1 MPKVTAKILEVF
13 KRYKQAAI
21 DFSRRNRLLKYPLKA
36 SKIEFN
42 ISLEECSSYFGSLDE
57 LNATFDHKKILKEEE
72 QDNLFSE
79 AEESDKKIQ
88 DPKYDTKTSPQGK
101 KLISILE
108 RMRLQSKKS
117 FDEHGLHTLF
127 MAFGEVCWKEKTVGR
142 GSTDSVK
149 QQDYIAPLLLVPVS
163 LENEKD
169 PYKATILSV
178 DTNQHPAQINPVL
191 LLFIKENFELRLP
204 NIPGTAEEV
213 LAMPFTEVRKIL
225 SEIKEIFK
233 EKGIVVDFTENI
245 YLGQFSFHGQQIYE
259 DLNKNQDEILKH
271 DFINSVCGG
280 DSFHQDNSDLVTIDE
295 EEFNPDDFLN
305 KEEDFTILDADGSQI
320 QAIRKIVSGDHMV
333 IHGPPGTG
341 KSQTIA
347 NVISNLL
354 ARKKKVLFVCEK
366 QVALDVVYKR
376 LSYDIDG
383 KRLEASVGDLCLP
396 LFNYTNNKKSF
407 SSDILDSRDSV
418 ASVLKKNKGVDL
430 ETKLKLRQKKIDSL
444 KSYGTLITTPVAP
457 LNKNIYWIF
466 GELAKVNDKSK
477 EVVLPWKGKSP
488 LEFTLED
495 YHQGE
500 FLIRETNHLVG
511 LFSEESIWRS
521 VARKHYSVDF
531 SQRVIEALKE
541 TKECLLSLNKVAD
554 VSSFKN
560 LKAIKETIELL
571 SEGNNQGIIDNSYP
585 KVKSL
590 DSDYLNSIKASIE
603 ELVEMKSSY
612 KTELAQDDKYLF
624 PEDWKKLKEL
634 DISTI
639 KKDAKI
645 GEILSTRSVS
655 IISTLSDLKLEIDK
669 TIPAEVLDF
678 SVRDFQS
685 KQLLFQIDSYLSP
698 IIKASRSQIYE
709 LRNSVKNL
717 EVLYSQIQKSQDIIE
732 KYGINLSE
740 IESTKIIALEGIFLE
755 KYKNIFRY
763 FSSAYK
769 ADRKD
774 VGSWCIL
781 RKPEK
786 YSEIKNIIYSL
797 AFRSKTQSKYDEE
810 WKKIVDTFSL
820 DQRVRHLSYEKIN
833 QGLESLI
840 EYFEKNNIEYIEPVL
855 QKYISDSKIHSI
867 LIQKT
872 QKIEQITSSWNLL
885 NTITSCNIL
894 EYSLVK
900 VVDLID
906 QTEKEISEIRK
917 SFTAVTAFI
926 SSQEHLPKDIVSLN
940 KETGILNHLNQIIN
954 AVKKSKINNY
964 IEASASKLLLEDET
978 LNSFISYIESVN
990 EFLAYLVPEFSEKA
1004 SPKLTSLL
1012 LDFQKDIEDSNE
1024 AYLALSVI
1032 VEKLSGLFENDATK
1046 ENMLSES
1053 YKTVLTEV
1061 NQMIGDSSGLEQW
1074 IEYKKKKHALEEIG
1088 MEWFMPEIA
1097 KLSIPKGV
1105 DLACIYSWAFF
1116 NKWIEI
1122 YSETNHELRDF
1133 TKDKFEKIIK
1143 EFKELE
1149 RDSMEI
1155 NRLRVLHEQLPFLQK
1170 SQIPCEADKKL
1181 RHEANKKMRHL
1192 PIRTLVQRYASH
1204 IQLMKPC
1211 WMVSP
1216 LALSSYL
1223 EYGAV
1228 NFDVVIFDEAS
1239 QMKIENALGAIARAK
1254 QVVVIGDEHQLP
1266 PTSFFGVSLDG
1277 DEDEDEEVN
1286 EETGFESILQKSI
1299 SLLNGSEAYLK
1310 YHYRS
1315 SSEDLIAFSNYHI
1328 YQNRLIA
1335 FPNPQ
1340 NSRGIEFKFVNGVY
1354 DGSIIT
1360 HKDNGEKE
1368 RHVGT
1373 RTNIIEAEEV
1383 AKLCIEHVQ
1392 NTPNKTIGVIA
1403 FSKSQ
1408 EEAIRTALEEKL
1420 SKEHPHLTE
1429 YLDETSEKK
1438 DSFFIK
1444 NLESVQGDERDV
1456 IVLSIC
1462 YGPDKTGKVFNRFG
1476 PLTSAAGYRRLN
1488 VAVTRAKDK
1497 LVCVTSMRFSDM
1509 SPSIGTRG
1517 AVLLQKYL
1525 EYAEKG
1531 SQVLEGNLIAGDTSN
1546 AEHDSDFEACVE
1558 KALTDIGY
1566 IVKRQV
1572 GVSGF
1577 KIDLAIVN
1585 PKNKIDY
1592 VLGIE
1597 CDGAAYHS
1605 SKSARIRDRMRQ
1617 DILEA
1622 RGWNIYRIWSQH
1634 WYMHK
1639 QDVLNDIVQ
1648 HVQSITR

>member
-1 MPKVTAKILEVF
+1 MPKVTAKTIEVF
-13 KRYKQAAI
+13 RRYKQSAI

-42 ISLEECSSYFGSLDE
+42 IPLEECSSYFGNIED
-57 LNATFDHKKILKEEE
+57 LNVSFDHKKILKEEE
-72 QDNLFSE
+72 QDDLFLE
-79 AEESDKKIQ
+79 IEQSDKKTREI
-88 DPKYDTKTSPQGK
+88 KYDTKTSPRGK
-101 KLISILE
+101 KLISFLE

-127 MAFGEVCWKEKTVGR
+127 IAFGEVCWKERTVGR
-142 GSTDSVK
+142 GSTDAVK

-204 NIPGTAEEV
+204 KIPETAEEI
-213 LAMPFTEVRKIL
+213 LAMPFLEVRKIL
-225 SEIKEIFK
+225 SEIQEIFK
-233 EKGIVVDFTENI
+233 EKGIPVDFTEKV

-280 DSFHQDNSDLVTIDE
+280 ESFHQDNSDLVTIDD

-383 KRLEASVGDLCLP
+383 KRLEASIGDLCLP
-396 LFNYTNNKKSF
+396 LFNYTHDKKSF

-418 ASVLKKNKGVDL
+418 VSILRKNKGADL

-444 KSYGTLITTPVAP
+444 KSYGTLLTTPVAP

-477 EVVLPWKGKSP
+477 EVVLSWKGKSP
-488 LEFTLED
+488 LGFTLDD
-495 YHQGE
+495 YQQAE
-500 FLIRETNHLVG
+500 FLIRETNNLIG

-541 TKECLLSLNKVAD
+541 TKECLLSLDKVTD

-560 LKAIKETIELL
+560 LKAIKETIESL
-571 SEGNNQGIIDNSYP
+571 SGENGQHIINNSYP

-590 DSDYLNSIKASIE
+590 DSDYLKSIE
-603 ELVEMKSSY
+603 DLIKELVEMKSSY
-612 KTELAQDDKYLF
+612 KTELVHDGKYLF
-624 PEDWKKLKEL
+624 PEDWKKQKEL
-634 DISTI
+634 DINI
-639 KKDAKI
+639 VKKDADI
-645 GEILSTRSVS
+645 NE
-655 IISTLSDLKLEIDK
+655 IISTRNASIVSTLSSLKLEIDN
-669 TIPAEVLDF
+669 TIPTELLDF
-678 SVRDFQS
+678 SVKDFQS

-698 IIKASRSQIYE
+698 IIKAPRSQIYE
-709 LRNSVKNL
+709 FRNTIKNL
-717 EVLYSQIQKSQDIIE
+717 EVLYSQIQKSQDVIE
-732 KYGINLSE
+732 KYGINFSE
-740 IESTKIIALEGIFLE
+740 IESAKIIALEGIFLE

-769 ADRKD
+769 ADRKE
-774 VGSWCIL
+774 VSSLCIL

-786 YSEIKNIIYSL
+786 YSEIKDIIFSL
-797 AFRSKTQSKYDEE
+797 AFRTKTQSKYDEE
-810 WKKIVDTFSL
+810 WKKIIDTFSL
-820 DQRVRHLSYEKIN
+820 DQSVRHLSYEKIN

-855 QKYISDSKIHSI
+855 QKYISDSKTHSI

-872 QKIEQITSSWNLL
+872 QKIEQITSNWDLL
-885 NTITSCNIL
+885 NSITSCSIS
-894 EYSLVK
+894 EYPLAKLVD
-900 VVDLID
+900 VID
-906 QTEKEISEIRK
+906 QIEEEVSEVKK
-917 SFTAVTAFI
+917 SFTAVTVFI
-926 SSQEHLPKDIVSLN
+926 SSQKYLPKDVVSLN
-940 KETGILNHLNQIIN
+940 NETVVLNRLNQIIN
-954 AVKKSKINNY
+954 AVKKSKINDY
-964 IEASASKLLLEDET
+964 IESSASELLLEDEV
-978 LNSFISYIESVN
+978 LNSFISYIESVH
-990 EFLAYLVPEFSEKA
+990 EFLAYLVPEFSDKA
-1004 SPKLTSLL
+1004 STKLTSLL
-1012 LDFQKDIEDSNE
+1012 LDFQKNMKDSSE
-1024 AYLALSVI
+1024 AYLALNVV
-1032 VEKLSGLFENDATK
+1032 VEKLSGLFENNETK
-1046 ENMLSES
+1046 ENILSGS
-1053 YKTVLTEV
+1053 YKTTLTEV
-1061 NQMIGDSSGLEQW
+1061 NQMIGDSLGLEQW
-1074 IEYKKKKHALEEIG
+1074 IEYKKKKHALEEMD
-1088 MEWFMPEIA
+1088 MEWFIPEIA

-1105 DLACIYSWAFF
+1105 DLACLYSWAFF
-1116 NKWIEI
+1116 NKWIEN
-1122 YSETNHELRDF
+1122 YSESNHELRDF
-1133 TKDKFEKIIK
+1133 TKDKYEKIIK

-1149 RDSMEI
+1149 KDSMEI
-1155 NRLRVLHEQLPFLQK
+1155 NRLRVLHEQLPFLQM
-1170 SQIPCEADKKL
+1170 SQIPCEADKKF
-1181 RHEANKKMRHL
+1181 RYEANKKMRHL

-1254 QVVVIGDEHQLP
+1254 QAVVIGDEHQLP

-1328 YQNRLIA
+1328 YQNRLIT

-1340 NSRGIEFKFVNGVY
+1340 NSRGVQFKFVNGVY

-1360 HKDNGEKE
+1360 HKENGEKE
-1368 RHVGT
+1368 RHAGT

-1392 NTPNKTIGVIA
+1392 NNPNKTIGVIA

-1420 SKEHPHLTE
+1420 SKEYPHLTE

-1444 NLESVQGDERDV
+1444 NLESVQGDQRDV

-1476 PLTSAAGYRRLN
+1476 PLTSVAGYRRLN

-1497 LVCVTSMRFSDM
+1497 LICVTSMRFSDM
-1509 SPSIGTRG
+1509 SPSTSTRG

-1531 SQVLEGNLIAGDTSN
+1531 SQVLEGNLIASDTSN

-1566 IVKRQV
+1566 VIKRQV

-1617 DILEA
+1617 DILES
-1622 RGWNIYRIWSQH
+1622 RGWKIYRIWSQH

-1639 QDVLNDIVQ
+1639 QEVLNDIVR
-1648 HVQSITR
+1648 HVQLLTK